1 MIQVFNELLRH
12 LFLTRVDEL
21 KDESQVRFDPPDD
34 DWRKY
39 VKNLT
44 VDHLPVNALNVYL
57 ADLRENRLLRSNE
70 RVRDIQNFTAVDR
83 PRPRRI
89 DLHYVIT
96 AWSPATAAP
105 NVEPVLDE
113 HALLYKAIGALMNA
127 EPLMA
132 RDIYSPLP
140 LRAGFPAEISDI
152 ELPTSILPVDG
163 FPKIAEFWGTFG
175 TIHPWKP
182 MAYFIATLPVVL
194 HQEILGA
201 MVTTRITQYRRQNS
215 TDAGETV
222 IAIGGAVTHTGA
234 IVTGAWVRIE
244 DLAAKPIAVAT
255 TDENGRFLFGG
266 LQGGSY
272 VLRVRAQGFTE
283 TMRNV
288 TVPSEN
294 GNYDVQLP

>member
-1 MIQVFNELLRH
+1 MIPVFNELLRH
-12 LFLTRVDEL
+12 LFLSRVDEL

-44 VDHLPVNALNVYL
+44 VNHLPANALNVYL
-57 ADLRENRLLRSNE
+57 ADLRENRLLRSTE
-70 RVRDIQNFTAVDR
+70 RVREVQNLTVIDR

-127 EPLMA
+127 EPLIA
-132 RDIYSPLP
+132 TYIYAPLP
-140 LRAGFPAEISDI
+140 LPAGFPPEIADV

-175 TIHPWKP
+175 TVHPWKP
-182 MAYFIATLPVVL
+182 MAYFIATLPVIL
-194 HQEILGA
+194 HQETLGA
-201 MVTTRITQYRRQNS
+201 MVTTRITEYRRQNS
-215 TDAGETV
+215 TAAGEIV
-222 IAIGGAVTHTGA
+222 IEIGGTVSHTGA
-234 IVTGAWVRIE
+234 IVSGAWVRIE
-244 DLAAKPIAVAT
+244 DLAAKPVAVAT

-266 LQGGSY
+266 LQGGTY

-283 TMRNV
+283 TTRNV